1 MTSMRRY
8 LMVAMLAVVVVTAL
22 LLAGATYQTLSHE
35 LNEQYDAN
43 LVQTARLI
51 AAFWKDGEVPNPKM
65 VRLKKSERRYQRYF
79 TYQLWRHGR
88 LLLASDDATET
99 PMIPLRDH
107 GHGGHYLEENGW
119 HLYAMPL
126 SDDRWV
132 LVGQSDQE
140 RRGLTENVVGS
151 VLSPYILSIPLVL
164 LLIWLAIR
172 RGLRPLERLSALVS
186 ARGADNLTPLRQ
198 DRPMR
203 ELMPLV
209 DSINTLLARLSG
221 ALEREKRFTADAAHE
236 LRTLLMVLKLHA
248 DNAATLKDPADVAA
262 SLSQLRRAVDRAS
275 RTVEQL
281 LQLARLNPQMLA
293 ARGGICDASAI
304 TRDTLAILASVA
316 ERYDQTLSMTVPD
329 CGPVAVP
336 AEALQMV
343 LRNLIDNA
351 CRYSPAGSEVRVV
364 GECQGD
370 QLALAVTDGGP
381 GLTAEQREKF
391 MGRFSRGHEDAPG
404 AGLGLSI
411 VDRILSIYGG
421 HLHYR
426 LKSDA
431 MPAAAVVT
439 LPLADGSGRLGHRR

>member
-8 LMVAMLAVVVVTAL
+8 LMVAMLAVVVVTAV
-22 LLAGATYQTLSHE
+22 LLAGAAYQTLSHE
-35 LNEQYDAN
+35 LDEQYDAN

-51 AAFWKDGEVPNPKM
+51 AAFWKEGEAPNPSM
-65 VRLKKSERRYQRYF
+65 VILKKSERRYQRYF
-79 TYQLWRHGR
+79 TYQLWHDGK
-88 LLLASDDATET
+88 LLLASDDAPET
-99 PMIPLRDH
+99 PLIPLRDS
-107 GHGGHYLEENGW
+107 GEGGRYLEENGW

-126 SDDRWV
+126 SDHRWV
-132 LVGQSDQE
+132 LVGQSDHE
-140 RRGLTENVVGS
+140 RRGLVENVAGA
-151 VLSPYILSIPLVL
+151 VLSPYILAIPVVL

-172 RGLRPLERLSALVS
+172 RGLRPLERLSGLVS
-186 ARGADNLTPLRQ
+186 ARDADNLTPLRQ
-198 DRPMR
+198 ERPMR

-221 ALEREKRFTADAAHE
+221 ALDREKRFTADAAHE

-281 LQLARLNPQMLA
+281 LQLARLNPQLLA
-293 ARGGICDASAI
+293 ERGGECDPSVI

-316 ERYDQTLSMTVPD
+316 ERYDQTLSMDIPAS
-329 CGPVAVP
+329 GPVAVP
-336 AEALQMV
+336 GEALQMV

-364 GECQGD
+364 GARHGG
-370 QLALAVTDGGP
+370 QLELAVTDGGP
-381 GLTAEQREKF
+381 GLTPEQREKF

-421 HLHYR
+421 TLQYR
-426 LKSDA
+426 LKTA
-431 MPAAAVVT
+431 EQPAAAVIT
-439 LPLADGSGRLGHRR
+439 LPLVR